1 MDVKEAISKRHS
13 VRKYQDRDIP
23 EDVIRELI
31 DAARLAPSGHN
42 TQPWRFFIIKD
53 SETKKKLQ
61 MEKIFLQDF
70 VCKSPLIIV
79 CCADPA
85 VYGKESV
92 QDDPNNQRALRDL
105 CIASSF
111 LVLRATELG
120 LGTCYVG
127 WVDKEKIKS
136 ALNIPKGFVIPFV
149 ITAGYPT
156 EQPKPTPRKTIDEIV
171 LRGI

>member
-1 MDVKEAISKRHS
+1 MEVMEAILKRRS
-13 VRKYQDRDIP
+13 IRKYQDRAIP
-23 EDVIRELI
+23 ESVIREI
-31 DAARLAPSGHN
+31 INAARLAPSGHN
-42 TQPWRFFIIKD
+42 VQPWRFFIIKD

-79 CCADPA
+79 CCADPE
-85 VYGKESV
+85 VYGKEST
-92 QDDPNNQRALRDL
+92 QDDPNKQRALRDL

-111 LVLRATELG
+111 RVLRATELG

-136 ALNIPKGFVIPFV
+136 VLNIPKGFVIPFV
-149 ITAGYPT
+149 IIAGYPA

-171 LRGI
+171 LREI